1 MVLKDPNKNIISRKT
16 QITVKQNYQYMNHL
30 QSYILIIM
38 THGTDTSF
46 AMKKYTLELATHEII

>member
-30 QSYILIIM
+30 QSYILII
-38 THGTDTSF
+38 THGIDTSF